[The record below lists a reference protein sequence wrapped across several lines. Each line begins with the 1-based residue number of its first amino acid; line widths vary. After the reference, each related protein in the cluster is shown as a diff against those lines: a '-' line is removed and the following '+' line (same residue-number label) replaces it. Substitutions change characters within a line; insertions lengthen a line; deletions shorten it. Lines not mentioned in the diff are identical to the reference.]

1 MTHGDVKDLPRR
13 AASDK
18 ILCVKAFNISK
29 NPKCDEYQKGLVSI
43 VFDKNSSTRCKE
55 TVINS
60 DVVSGN
66 QQSAEE
72 LHEPMIRK
80 FEKQQLH

>member
-1 MTHGDVKDLPRR
+1 MLKLLIFL
-13 AASDK
+13 K
-18 ILCVKAFNISK
+18 IQ
-29 NPKCDEYQKGLVSI
+29 KCDEYQKRLVSI
-43 VFDKNSSTRCKE
+43 VFDKNSSTRRKE

-66 QQSAEE
+66 QQLAEE

-80 FEKQQLH
+80 FEKQQLY